1 VSRTAGRRSCL
12 AGSHSK
18 CAKDTE
24 GSECEGGSA
33 AHLVPCLS
41 FEFSKVPRIWRVPT
55 RSIPPLTGYEIAGGE
70 DNGRQHAPGLEGK
83 WDQVRG
89 RVKESWGVL
98 TDDEL
103 DRTEGKWDRLV
114 GLIKEKTGESTS
126 DVERR
131 IREMMG

>member
-1 VSRTAGRRSCL
+1 MRALEVKTMAD
-12 AGSHSK
+12 SK
-18 CAKDTE
+18 RLE
-24 GSECEGGSA
+24 
-33 AHLVPCLS
+33 
-41 FEFSKVPRIWRVPT
+41 
-55 RSIPPLTGYEIAGGE
+55 
-70 DNGRQHAPGLEGK
+70 LEGK

-114 GLIKEKTGESTS
+114 GLIKEKTGQSTS

-131 IREMMG
+131 IREMMD